1 MARLIIRD
9 LDDTTK
15 EWLRRRAVL
24 HGRSIAEEVRE
35 IIQAAV
41 RAEEETQ
48 GPGLGTQIAALF
60 GKGGLKKPIRELRG
74 HILKPPSFNR

>member
-1 MARLIIRD
+1 M
-9 LDDTTK
+9 
-15 EWLRRRAVL
+15 
-24 HGRSIAEEVRE
+24 RE

-60 GKGGLKKPIRELRG
+60 GRRGLKKPIRELRG